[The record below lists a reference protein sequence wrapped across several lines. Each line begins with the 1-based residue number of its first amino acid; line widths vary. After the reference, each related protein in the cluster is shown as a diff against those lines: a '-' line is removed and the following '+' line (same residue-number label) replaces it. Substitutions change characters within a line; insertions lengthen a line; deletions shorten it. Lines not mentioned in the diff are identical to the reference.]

1 MQQDLLDVEA
11 KHLHLQATPIT
22 YRTSSLA
29 SRGLVPHTV
38 DSQPTLA
45 VQTVSR
51 SSKSILTSTEL
62 VASQRARCCS

>member
-29 SRGLVPHTV
+29 SRGLVPPTV
-38 DSQPTLA
+38 DSQPILA

-51 SSKSILTSTEL
+51 SSKS
-62 VASQRARCCS
+62 